1 MKFQS
6 ALMPPP
12 LHYNH
17 YGDFDMYPSR
27 LLNCF
32 IIFKKSV
39 MILFLTL
46 QLYFKKQ
53 RALKIDLLKFSIRL
67 SFTLMVASHIQML
80 FK

>member
-1 MKFQS
+1 
-6 ALMPPP
+6 
-12 LHYNH
+12 
-17 YGDFDMYPSR
+17 
-27 LLNCF
+27 
-32 IIFKKSV
+32 

-67 SFTLMVASHIQML
+67 SFILMVASHIQML

>member
-32 IIFKKSV
+32 IIFKKISHDFIFNTATV
-39 MILFLTL
+39 L
-46 QLYFKKQ
+46 QKAKSFKN
-53 RALKIDLLKFSIRL
+53 
-67 SFTLMVASHIQML
+67 
-80 FK
+80 